1 MSQRDRFFLPRADR
15 RLGNRYEL
23 LECLGD
29 GSYGWVWRAQK
40 LEDDRIVAIK
50 IPKEQ
55 GAKNEDLMEGS
66 ALVNREPHPNVV
78 RVYWMGR
85 VPPERE
91 WYAIEMEY
99 FPSVTL
105 ARLLDDGDQ
114 GFVASYE
121 RVLGIYA
128 QVLAGVA
135 HLHSF
140 GICHGD
146 IKPQNILVSGD
157 LAKLTDFGSSV
168 LPEEMYVRGRENGG
182 TVLYSAPE
190 VVGCSLRGRP
200 DDCLFKADIYSL
212 GVLLYQLVTATLPHD
227 TYSQV
232 ARHTPFPRPREIN
245 TTVSPALEDFTLRC
259 LARDPAARWS
269 SVAEMIGALEHVRL
283 AQLQYN
289 PVRPLAL
296 RKQPV
301 EDWSSQALRLLD
313 EGAHAQAEAL
323 AGAEFEASCSPHAFL
338 VMVSAAARDGRYF
351 DCVREIEAHAEMIA
365 DDCPVGRDVRRLALA
380 AYLET
385 RQVNKARRLVDECI
399 AKEGASPNL
408 LFKKASLLGLLAC
421 YDEASAILLQ
431 LNRDYPRRP
440 AVLKR
445 LVLVYEQLRD
455 VGKAAAFLRAYAR
468 DVPDD
473 PWGKRKQEEF
483 AALGLS

>member
-40 LEDDRIVAIK
+40 LEDDRIVAVK

-55 GAKNEDLMEGS
+55 GARNEDLMEGS
-66 ALVNREPHPNVV
+66 ALVDREPHPNVV

-105 ARLLDDGDQ
+105 ARLLDGGDQ

-128 QVLAGVA
+128 QVLAGVG
-135 HLHSF
+135 HLHGF

-146 IKPQNILVSGD
+146 VKPQNILVSGD

-200 DDCLFKADIYSL
+200 DDCLFKADVYSL

-259 LARDPAARWS
+259 LARDPGDRWA
-269 SVAEMIGALEHVRL
+269 SVAEMLGPFERVRL
-283 AQLQYN
+283 GQLQYN

-296 RKQPV
+296 RRPAV
-301 EDWSSQALRLLD
+301 EDWSSQALGLL
-313 EGAHAQAEAL
+313 EKGSYAQAEAL
-323 AGAEFEASCSPHAFL
+323 AGAEFEANCAPHAFL
-338 VMVSAAARDGRYF
+338 IMVSAAARDGRHF
-351 DCVREIEAHAEMIA
+351 DCARAIEAHPEMLS
-365 DDCPVGRDVRRLALA
+365 DGCPVGRDVRRIGLT

-385 RQVNKARRLVDECI
+385 RQINRAGKLVEECI
-399 AKEGASPNL
+399 AKDGPSPDL
-408 LFKKASLLGLLAC
+408 LLKKASLLGLMAHYEEAC
-421 YDEASAILLQ
+421 AILLQ
-431 LNRDYPRRP
+431 LNRDHPRRP

-468 DVPDD
+468 EAPDD
-473 PWGKRKQEEF
+473 AWARRKQEEF
-483 AALGLS
+483 AALGSS

>member
-1 MSQRDRFFLPRADR
+1 
-15 RLGNRYEL
+15 
-23 LECLGD
+23 
-29 GSYGWVWRAQK
+29 
-40 LEDDRIVAIK
+40 
-50 IPKEQ
+50 
-55 GAKNEDLMEGS
+55 MEGS
-66 ALVNREPHPNVV
+66 ALIDREPHPNVV

-105 ARLLDDGDQ
+105 ARLLDGDEQ

-121 RVLGIYA
+121 RVLAIYA

-135 HLHSF
+135 HLHGF
-140 GICHGD
+140 GVCHGD

-200 DDCLFKADIYSL
+200 ADCLFKADVYSL

-245 TTVSPALEDFTLRC
+245 TTVSPTVEDFTLRC
-259 LARDPAARWS
+259 LAREPADRWE
-269 SVAEMIGALEHVRL
+269 SVAVMLGAFERVRL

-296 RKQPV
+296 RRPAV
-301 EDWSSQALRLLD
+301 EDWSSQALRLLE
-313 EGAHAQAEAL
+313 EGSYSQAEAL
-323 AGAEFEASCSPHAFL
+323 AGAEFDANHSPHAFL
-338 VMVSAAARDGRYF
+338 LMVSAAAREGRYF
-351 DCVREIEAHAEMIA
+351 DCARVVEAYPEMMG
-365 DDCPVGRDVRRLALA
+365 DGCPVGRDVRRLALA
-380 AYLET
+380 ASLET
-385 RQVNKARRLVDECI
+385 RQINRARKLVEECI
-399 AKEGASPNL
+399 AKDGGSPDL
-408 LFKKASLLGLLAC
+408 LLKKASLLGLTAHYEEAC
-421 YDEASAILLQ
+421 AILLQ
-431 LNRDYPRRP
+431 LNRDHPRRP

-445 LVLVYEQLRD
+445 LVLVYEQMRD

-468 DVPDD
+468 EVPGD
-473 PWGKRKQEEF
+473 PWGQRKQEEF
-483 AALGLS
+483 AALGQS